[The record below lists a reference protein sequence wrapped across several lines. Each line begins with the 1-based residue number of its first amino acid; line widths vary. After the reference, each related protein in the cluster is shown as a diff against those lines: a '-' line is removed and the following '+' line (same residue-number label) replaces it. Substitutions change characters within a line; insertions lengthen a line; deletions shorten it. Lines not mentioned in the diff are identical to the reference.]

1 MRIVSTSYSKTNHF
15 NHPGEWLNRI
25 RFYTIILEELAK
37 HHLVDSIE
45 RINYEGTITEKGV
58 TYHFIR
64 QRTSHSLFPL
74 NNHQLVRKLQPDV
87 VFVNG
92 FIFPFQL
99 MQVRWWLGPRPRI
112 IVLHRAEKPFKGL
125 RKLVQKL
132 ADKFVHA
139 YLFTSAEFGIPW
151 IGSGIIGDMGK
162 IHEVIQSS
170 SSFQPGNRDE
180 SKKEL
185 QVNGQPVFLWVG
197 RLDANKDPP
206 TVVKGF
212 MMYLEEKPGARLYMI
227 FQEDGLV
234 SKVREL
240 LAGNPGATG
249 AVRLVG
255 KISHEDMGSWY
266 NAADFIISGSHYEG
280 SGIAVCEAMS
290 CGCIPILTDITSFR
304 KISGPG
310 ACGLL
315 YEAGNPDSLLERLL
329 ETNDM
334 DLQEEREKV
343 LRQFRKELSI
353 EAVARK
359 MEEVIKMIR

>member
-1 MRIVSTSYSKTNHF
+1 MRIVSTSYSKTDHF

-25 RFYTIILEELAK
+25 SFYTIILEELAK
-37 HHLVDSIE
+37 RHQVNSIE
-45 RINYEGTITEKGV
+45 RINYEGTVTEKGV

-64 QRTSHSLFPL
+64 QRQANSLLPF
-74 NNHQLVRKLQPDV
+74 NNHRLVRKLQPDI

-99 MQVRWWLGPRPRI
+99 MQLRWWIGPRPRI
-112 IVLHRAEKPFKGL
+112 IVLHRAEKPFRGFK
-125 RKLVQKL
+125 KQVQKL
-132 ADKFVHA
+132 ADRFVNA

-151 IGSGIIGDMGK
+151 IGSGIINDVEK

-170 SSFQPGNRDE
+170 SSFQPGNRYE
-180 SKKEL
+180 SGKALK
-185 QVNGQPVFLWVG
+185 VNGKPIFLWVG
-197 RLDANKDPP
+197 RLDENKDPL

-212 MMYLEEKPGARLYMI
+212 MMYLEVNPAAKLYMI
-227 FQEDGLV
+227 FQEDGLLEE
-234 SKVREL
+234 VRKL
-240 LAGNPGATG
+240 LTKSPLATG
-249 AVRLVG
+249 AVTLVG
-255 KISHEDMGSWY
+255 KVSHADIGQWY

-304 KISGPG
+304 KMSGPG

-329 ETNDM
+329 EIGEL
-334 DLQEEREKV
+334 DLQVEREKV
-343 LRQFRKELSI
+343 LRQFKEELSI

-359 MEEVIKMIR
+359 MEEVIARVS